1 MNEKTERIAALNDA
15 ARANLGG
22 MGGAGCRLICT
33 AGFAALP
40 GDDRSAVLALV
51 RAYEAFDGE
60 NDPHGERD
68 FGTICQLADG
78 RWTGAKQPR
87 HADGTDS
94 VRERVFWKFDYYD
107 LACEFGSEA
116 SDDAALTTRV
126 LTIML
131 AEEY

>member
-1 MNEKTERIAALNDA
+1 MNDSSERIAALNDA

-22 MGGAGCRLICT
+22 MADAGCRLICT
-33 AGFAALP
+33 AGIAALP
-40 GDDRSAVLALV
+40 DDDRSAVLTLV
-51 RAYEAFDGE
+51 RNYEAFDDD
-60 NDPHGERD
+60 NDPHGEHD
-68 FGTICQLADG
+68 FGTICQFADG

-87 HADGTDS
+87 GTDGTDS
-94 VRERVFWKFDYYD
+94 VRRHVLWKFDYYD

-116 SDDAALTTRV
+116 PDDAALTTRV

>member
-1 MNEKTERIAALNDA
+1 MSDTSERIAALNDA
-15 ARANLGG
+15 ARANLGFSVN
-22 MGGAGCRLICT
+22 AGCRLVCT
-33 AGFAALP
+33 AGIAALP
-40 GDDRSAVLALV
+40 DEDRNEVFAQV
-51 RAYEAFDGE
+51 RVFEAFDGD

-87 HADGTDS
+87 GTGGTDS
-94 VRERVFWKFDYYD
+94 VRQRVFWKFDYHD

-116 SDDAALTTRV
+116 PDDPARTTRV

>member
-1 MNEKTERIAALNDA
+1 MSDSSERIAALNDA

-22 MGGAGCRLICT
+22 MGGARCRLVCT
-33 AGFAALP
+33 AGIAALP
-40 GDDRSAVLALV
+40 DDDRSAVLNLV
-51 RAYEAFDGE
+51 RTYAALDGD
-60 NDPHGERD
+60 NDPHGEHD
-68 FGTICQLADG
+68 FGTICQLADS

-107 LACEFGSEA
+107 LDCEFGSQA
-116 SDDAALTTRV
+116 PDDAALTTRV